1 MPSDAGLQAL
11 LDPDASGRGIQI
23 LRRDDGGSSTNSSY
37 YVQAG
42 AARSNNINGKAMWVN
57 TTTSDADSVKNTAI
71 RAALGV
77 S

>member
-11 LDPDASGRGIQI
+11 LDPDVSGRGIRI
-23 LRRDDGGSSTNSSY
+23 LRVATPDSVNTAY

-42 AARSNNINGKAMWVN
+42 ASAAGNINGGAMWVN
-57 TTTSDADSVKNTAI
+57 TTTTDADSVKNTAI

-77 S
+77 P